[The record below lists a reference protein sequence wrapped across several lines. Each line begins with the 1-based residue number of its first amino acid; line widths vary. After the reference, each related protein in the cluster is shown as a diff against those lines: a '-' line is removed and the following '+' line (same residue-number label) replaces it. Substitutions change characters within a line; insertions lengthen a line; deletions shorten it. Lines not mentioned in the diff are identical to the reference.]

1 MAHTQGPWHITDG
14 DTDGDGLLY
23 EAFGIY
29 ADHTALTEGVPASL
43 IGWVAANGWDEDIDN
58 AIILDEDRANAT
70 LIAGAPAL
78 LAALRAA
85 AEAFAYTKPSALPSD
100 AGVDWEAVAEQVDLA
115 IYKATNIG
123 PQEVN

>member
-1 MAHTQGPWHITDG
+1 MAHTQGPWHITAG
-14 DTDGDGLLY
+14 DADY

-29 ADHTALTEGVPASL
+29 ADPPSVDHAGSL

-78 LAALRAA
+78 LEALRAA
-85 AEAFAYTKPSALPSD
+85 QEAIAYTGASALPSD
-100 AGVDWEAVAEQVDLA
+100 AGVDWQAVSEQVDVA
-115 IYKATNIG
+115 IYRATNIG
-123 PQEVN
+123 TQEVN

>member
-1 MAHTQGPWHITDG
+1 MAHTQGPWHITAG
-14 DTDGDGLLY
+14 DADY

-29 ADHTALTEGVPASL
+29 ADHTALTNGAPASL

-70 LIAGAPAL
+70 LIAGAPTL
-78 LAALRAA
+78 LAALRAVQ
-85 AEAFAYTKPSALPSD
+85 EAIAYTGASALPSD

-115 IYKATNIG
+115 IYESTNIG
-123 PQEVN
+123 PEEVN

>member
-14 DTDGDGLLY
+14 DADY

-29 ADHTALTEGVPASL
+29 ADHTALTDGVPASL
-43 IGWVAANGWDEDIDN
+43 IGWVAANGWDEDRDN

-78 LAALRAA
+78 LAALTAVQ
-85 AEAFAYTKPSALPSD
+85 EAIAYTGAPALPSD
-100 AGVDWEAVAEQVDLA
+100 AGVDWEAVTEQVDVA

-123 PQEVN
+123 PEEVN